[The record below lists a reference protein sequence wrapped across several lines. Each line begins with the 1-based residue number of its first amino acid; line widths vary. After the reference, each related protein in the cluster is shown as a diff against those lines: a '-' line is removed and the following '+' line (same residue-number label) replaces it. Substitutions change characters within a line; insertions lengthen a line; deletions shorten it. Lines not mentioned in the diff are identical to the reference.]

1 MLVVLGPVPGGL
13 RRGPRQPS
21 RLASARA
28 SVQLVHS
35 AARLLGER
43 QLSLPPG
50 QGMSARSPVT
60 RSAGC
65 CGGRWYGP
73 FGTLWPTV
81 ESPGVVDVVA
91 TPRVEAEFC
100 AQLAVDVGVMGRVA
114 GGSGNAFSRGDA
126 DAVID
131 RGGHC
136 DQDVTL
142 LHRTAAPGP
151 HRLIFQVSPM
161 ARGERCWHLPR
172 SRGCGRLTSANRRL
186 PVVTAGPTRSPQR
199 RNRLTAAWAAW

>member
-1 MLVVLGPVPGGL
+1 VVRRDAVVFGRPRAPLHPGRGTAPAGDAVLFTLQDPRTTRHLRVPATHDTDDSARNCGTRALTPSRPAAAPRRPVTGGCRHRRSLMLVVLGPVPGGL

-50 QGMSARSPVT
+50 QGMSARSPLT

-65 CGGRWYGP
+65 CGGGWYGP

-91 TPRVEAEFC
+91 TPRVEAEF
-100 AQLAVDVGVMGRVA
+100 
-114 GGSGNAFSRGDA
+114 
-126 DAVID
+126 
-131 RGGHC
+131 
-136 DQDVTL
+136 
-142 LHRTAAPGP
+142 
-151 HRLIFQVSPM
+151 
-161 ARGERCWHLPR
+161 
-172 SRGCGRLTSANRRL
+172 
-186 PVVTAGPTRSPQR
+186 
-199 RNRLTAAWAAW
+199 